1 MRPVLIRPARRT
13 DLTMLE
19 ATMPTGLDRRHE
31 TRLQRQDTG
40 LSTYLIAWDDE
51 VPIAS
56 SEIRWHG
63 CDAPEVAVRFPAC
76 PEVNALLV
84 WPPERR
90 SSGIGSALLAAAE
103 DAVRDR
109 GIDAIGLGVDD
120 DNPRAARLYLRLG
133 YRETGCS
140 YRDRYI
146 YTLADG
152 TRHHVADPCRFLV
165 KDLHSDATRAG

>member
-1 MRPVLIRPARRT
+1 MV
-13 DLTMLE
+13 LE
-19 ATMPTGLDRRHE
+19 AALPTGFDRRHE

-40 LSTYLIAWDDE
+40 LSTYLVVWDGE
-51 VPIAS
+51 VPVGS
-56 SEIRWHG
+56 GEIRWHG
-63 CDAPEVAVRFPAC
+63 CDAPEVAARFPAC

-103 DAVRDR
+103 DLVRAR
-109 GIDAIGLGVDD
+109 GIDDIGLGVDD

-133 YRETGCS
+133 YRETHCT
-140 YRDRYI
+140 YLDRYT

-165 KDLHSDATRAG
+165 KDLRSDATRAG